1 MMRHTVACIPN
12 IGPNGRRWRYTWG
25 AMALGASVLF
35 AIALTVGG
43 ADRRWRL
50 VVFLPLW
57 IAALGVF
64 QAKEKT

>member
-1 MMRHTVACIPN
+1 VRYTVACIPN
-12 IGPNGRRWRYTWG
+12 IGPAERRKRFIWG
-25 AMALGASVLF
+25 AMALGASVLL
-35 AIALTVGG
+35 AAGLAVGG

-64 QAKEKT
+64 QAREKT